1 MSDSA
6 PTAASPAATPYN
18 CNRNIDLNCDGKIE
32 SWEKA
37 DDIPRIVFGTFA
49 MILWA
54 HSLYTVLANEW
65 YLRTKFY
72 FGSIFSAAGTLELI
86 FASIFSL
93 PLMLLWWATYSNNLG
108 TIDAFY
114 VFGFVNNWYL
124 ASIYWGIWLLYV
136 IGIMVRNY
144 GTSQVMGDTYE
155 DHSMAVMISHMI
167 LGLCAIV
174 MQTVWADRFNF
185 WYVKTQFLAGR
196 DINSAKNNVWNYPAS
211 LGSTARSWY
220 NYTENRRDA
229 QKPIEK
235 AESIRNAEEK
245 AAADDNSMEF

>member
-1 MSDSA
+1 
-6 PTAASPAATPYN
+6 
-18 CNRNIDLNCDGKIE
+18 
-32 SWEKA
+32 
-37 DDIPRIVFGTFA
+37 

-144 GTSQVMGDTYE
+144 GSSQVMGDTYE
-155 DHSMAVMISHMI
+155 DH
-167 LGLCAIV
+167 
-174 MQTVWADRFNF
+174 
-185 WYVKTQFLAGR
+185 
-196 DINSAKNNVWNYPAS
+196 
-211 LGSTARSWY
+211 
-220 NYTENRRDA
+220 
-229 QKPIEK
+229 
-235 AESIRNAEEK
+235 
-245 AAADDNSMEF
+245 

>member
-1 MSDSA
+1 MSSTNTT
-6 PTAASPAATPYN
+6 PTASYV

-37 DDIPRIVFGTFA
+37 DDIPRIVFGTFS

-54 HSLYTVLANEW
+54 HSLYTVLVNKW
-65 YLRTKFY
+65 YQPDHTGFMFKSL
-72 FGSIFSAAGTLELI
+72 FSAAGTLELI
-86 FASIFSL
+86 FSTIFSM
-93 PLMLLWWATYSNNLG
+93 PLMIMWWATYSNNLA

-114 VFGFVNNWYL
+114 VYAFVNNWYL
-124 ASIYWGIWLLYV
+124 ATIYWIVWFIYV
-136 IGIMVRNY
+136 VSVAIRNY
-144 GTSQVMGDTYE
+144 GTMQGDSSD
-155 DHSMAVMISHMI
+155 DHSLSVVITSSI
-167 LGLCAIV
+167 LGLSAIV

-229 QKPIEK
+229 QKPIQA
-235 AESIRNAEEK
+235 AESERNA
-245 AAADDNSMEF
+245 